1 MKRRVIR
8 RQRTV
13 AQSSVEKRGMRGS
26 TKVKNSAERAF
37 VLGRMVEMRRLT
49 SAARTSG
56 DVLRTSE
63 RIAGKKFGVS

>member
-1 MKRRVIR
+1 M
-8 RQRTV
+8 
-13 AQSSVEKRGMRGS
+13 
-26 TKVKNSAERAF
+26 KNSAELAF